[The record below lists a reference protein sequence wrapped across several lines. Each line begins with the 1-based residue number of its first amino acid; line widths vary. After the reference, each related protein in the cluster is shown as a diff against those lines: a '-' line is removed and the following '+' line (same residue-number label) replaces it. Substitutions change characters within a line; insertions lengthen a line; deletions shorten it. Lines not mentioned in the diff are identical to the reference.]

1 MERPNLTEPGMKYWL
16 SQSLREM
23 RRFKDRNLTIIF
35 NFSMTIALIVVV
47 GGFLIFKYKGKLTPQ
62 EIAVKQ
68 QKKKEYLIS
77 KLVKIGE
84 TKRKINETMITDL
97 PVWSNHPEVEI
108 LDRKI
113 YT

>member
-1 MERPNLTEPGMKYWL
+1 MERPTLTEPGMKYWL

-35 NFSMTIALIVVV
+35 NFSMTIALIAVIS
-47 GGFLIFKYKGKLTPQ
+47 GFLIFKYKGKLTPA
-62 EIAVKQ
+62 EMAAKER
-68 QKKKEYLIS
+68 KK
-77 KLVKIGE
+77 
-84 TKRKINETMITDL
+84 KRKINETMITDL

>member
-35 NFSMTIALIVVV
+35 NFTMTIALIAVVS
-47 GGFLIFKYKGKLTPQ
+47 GFLIFKYKGKLTPQ

>member
-1 MERPNLTEPGMKYWL
+1 MERPTLTEPGMKYWL

-35 NFSMTIALIVVV
+35 NFSMTIALIAVIS
-47 GGFLIFKYKGKLTPQ
+47 GFLIFKYKGKLTPA
-62 EIAVKQ
+62 EMAAKER
-68 QKKKEYLIS
+68 KKNEYLIS
-77 KLVKIGE
+77 KLAKIGE

>member
-1 MERPNLTEPGMKYWL
+1 METPKLTEPGMKYWL

-35 NFSMTIALIVVV
+35 NFTMTLALIAVIS
-47 GGFLIFKYKGKLTPQ
+47 GFLIFKYKGKLTPQ

>member
-1 MERPNLTEPGMKYWL
+1 METPNLTEPGMKYWL

-35 NFSMTIALIVVV
+35 NFTMTIALVAVVS
-47 GGFLIFKYKGKLTPQ
+47 GFLIFKYKGKLTPQ

>member
-35 NFSMTIALIVVV
+35 NFSMTIALIAVI

-97 PVWSNHPEVEI
+97 PVWSNQPEVEI

>member
-1 MERPNLTEPGMKYWL
+1 MERPSLTEPGMKYWL

-35 NFSMTIALIVVV
+35 NFSMTIALIAVIS
-47 GGFLIFKYKGKLTPQ
+47 GFLVFKYKGKLTPS
-62 EIAVKQ
+62 EIAVKKQ
-68 QKKKEYLIS
+68 QKKEYLIS
-77 KLVKIGE
+77 KLAKIGE
-84 TKRKINETMITDL
+84 TRRKINETMITDL

>member
-1 MERPNLTEPGMKYWL
+1 MERPSLTEPGMKYWL

-35 NFSMTIALIVVV
+35 NFSMTIALIAVVS
-47 GGFLIFKYKGKLTPQ
+47 GFLVFKYKGKLTPS
-62 EIAVKQ
+62 EMAAKQ
-68 QKKKEYLIS
+68 QQKKEYLIS
-77 KLVKIGE
+77 KLAKIGE
-84 TKRKINETMITDL
+84 TRRKINETMITDL
-97 PVWSNHPEVEI
+97 PTWSNHPEVEI